1 MAAVQEAD
9 SLLLKDGH
17 GDLTPS
23 KRRHR
28 ISLQHIWHVERTG
41 IPAWAAI
48 ELSRATRGCSVVET
62 VECRVRTSKLWGA
75 FPADMG
81 ARKIL
86 K

>member
-28 ISLQHIWHVERTG
+28 VSQHISGMLSTG

-75 FPADMG
+75 FPGDMG
-81 ARKIL
+81 AKIL

>member
-28 ISLQHIWHVERTG
+28 VSQHISGMLSTG

-48 ELSRATRGCSVVET
+48 ELSRATRGCSVVES
-62 VECRVRTSKLWGA
+62 CRVRTSKLWGA

-81 ARKIL
+81 VKIL
-86 K
+86 

>member
-28 ISLQHIWHVERTG
+28 VSQHISGMLSTG

-48 ELSRATRGCSVVET
+48 ELSRATRGC
-62 VECRVRTSKLWGA
+62 RVQSSNFRNFGGRFQRTSSLH
-75 FPADMG
+75 
-81 ARKIL
+81 
-86 K
+86 